1 MISFRKLRHL
11 RILAKLI
18 LIVFL
23 LAILGI
29 YHLKNGKKQ
38 IDVQPAKIDRISTM
52 VRLSSMDIYNE
63 VPVVDTIN
71 NKVICAIQKQKGSI
85 SFDVE
90 NLRIDSLGDT
100 IRITLP
106 KEIVELYE
114 STEPN
119 AWKVIDT
126 KPIGPMALL
135 QTGKL
140 TNREE
145 NQVKARIAAKSKRE
159 LYHNGTVRR
168 ARTEAAANLR
178 SFAEKLYRKPV
189 VVIEN

>member
-1 MISFRKLRHL
+1 MISFRKLRHI

-18 LIVFL
+18 IIVVL

-29 YHLKNGKKQ
+29 YHLKNGKKK
-38 IDVQPAKIDRISTM
+38 IDVQPAKIERISTM

-90 NLRIDSLGDT
+90 KLRIDSLGDT

-106 KEIVELYE
+106 HEIVELYE

-126 KPIGPMALL
+126 KPIGPLALI

-159 LYHNGTVRR
+159 LYRNGTVRR

-189 VVIEN
+189 IVIEN